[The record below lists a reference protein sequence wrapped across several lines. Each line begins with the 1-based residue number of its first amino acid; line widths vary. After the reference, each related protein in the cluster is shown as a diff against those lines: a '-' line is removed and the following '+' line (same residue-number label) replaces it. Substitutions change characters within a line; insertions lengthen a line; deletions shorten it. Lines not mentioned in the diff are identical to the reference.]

1 MVRHNL
7 APTVNCDLIE
17 TLEDDEDDD
26 GELDEVSLNSESSQA
41 GGLQLQTWPTVIGV
55 VQLCN
60 GFITAILGTLELFVI
75 PLVEYPDS
83 PVNLHLGKDNCYGAG
98 LLAGFFM
105 ILTGSAAI
113 RSSIS
118 RRPTSVRKF
127 FNLTLFTLVLY
138 MAITVLLIV
147 GYALDWTK
155 RNQYKEGSRVYEVHI
170 FVTISTV
177 LGFLFCIAA
186 FIQYYEIVF
195 FGHFQLCRRWILCLC
210 PSLAEVPARMRSP
223 SQEGLLDSDPSSM
236 PV

>member
-7 APTVNCDLIE
+7 APAVNSDLIE
-17 TLEDDEDDD
+17 TLEEEDNDDD
-26 GELDEVSLNSESSQA
+26 GELDEVSLNSDSTHA
-41 GGLQLQTWPTVIGV
+41 GDLHLKTWPTIIGV

-83 PVNLHLGKDNCYGAG
+83 PANLHLGKDNCYGAG

-138 MAITVLLIV
+138 MAITVLLIL

-155 RNQYKEGSRVYEVHI
+155 HDQYKTNSSLYEVHI

-177 LGFLFCIAA
+177 LGFLFCIAT

-195 FGHFQLCRRWILCLC
+195 FGHFQLCRRWFLCLC
-210 PSLAEVPARMRSP
+210 PSLAEVPARYRSP
-223 SQEGLLDSDPSSM
+223 SQEGLIDNNSSM